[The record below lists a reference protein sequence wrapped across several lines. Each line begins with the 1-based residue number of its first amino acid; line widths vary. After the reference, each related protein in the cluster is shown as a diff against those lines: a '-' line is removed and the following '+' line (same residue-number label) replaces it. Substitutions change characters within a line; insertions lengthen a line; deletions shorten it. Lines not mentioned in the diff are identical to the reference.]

1 MIKIADFLNRE
12 VIYKL
17 DEYDEE
23 LLKLIIHTANEVKL
37 GICDKDKLIS
47 LLGTIRGY
55 YLSRVI
61 FRFGIIDG
69 ISQAGRIYS
78 YHIETTNLERKEEEY
93 IKAYDDLDIHLY
105 FKEMILKCIYSPDN
119 DEQKWIADQ
128 HTVGAMGPGDRF
140 PIA

>member
-61 FRFGIIDG
+61 FRFESINGLL
-69 ISQAGRIYS
+69 QPGRIYS

-93 IKAYDDLDIHLY
+93 LKAYEDLDIYLY
-105 FKEMILKCIYSPDN
+105 FKEMIPKCIYSPDN

-128 HTVGAMGPGDRF
+128 HPVGAMGPGDRF

>member
-17 DEYDEE
+17 DKYDEE
-23 LLKLIIHTANEVKL
+23 LLRLIIHTANEVKL

-128 HTVGAMGPGDRF
+128 HPVGAMGPADRF